1 MKPLLIRQIVYL
13 YFTSFCV
20 LFTYSQNST
29 VNQVYKWYL
38 QGNFEQAKKGLD
50 ELLTQQ
56 PNNVEWLWKRAMCS
70 LENNPAESIPYLE
83 KCATLQPNYHPLL
96 FWYLGQCYINAQTYD
111 KALHAF
117 EKYKPNNPIKAEQ
130 AIKQIQVLQTYMQ
143 NPVQV
148 TVKLLDTGKIN
159 TVHDEYAPFLFE
171 NKLAFTRSIKEQED
185 IFYLQNDTL
194 KSFTL
199 NKLSNAKTQ
208 RSMPFYVNNTL
219 YFYFCSDAATNGDI
233 YTQSYENNVWG
244 TPQKLP
250 NTINST
256 QWETAPTTNQN
267 QTILVFASD
276 RPNGYGGTDLYFSTK
291 DSTNNWKPAQNMGNI
306 INTKADE
313 TNPFLTPDGKTLYFI
328 SNGHQTLGGFD
339 IFVSYYENGTWT
351 KPQNLGYPINTMYNE
366 LNYYLIDSLHTYIAS
381 DRSTEFYSN
390 NNVNLY
396 FFEYPARKKT
406 ERNFT
411 DVFVQAKNPQ
421 GAYIPF
427 SVVFQENILTDT
439 LSNEIKH
446 FTLPKNSRLFAT
458 LSAKGFLS
466 QNLTILTTQ
475 QDSLFLYPVLEPLQ
489 MQKNYVLNNI
499 YFKPNSSE
507 LETESFTALD
517 AIFSMLQANPQ
528 IRIQINGHTD
538 NTGNANKNLALSE
551 ARANSVAQ
559 YLISKQIDK
568 KRISVKGFG
577 SQKPIADN
585 STEEGRYKNRRVE
598 FQIIE

>member
-1 MKPLLIRQIVYL
+1 MKSLFIRQIVYL

-20 LFTYSQNST
+20 LFTCSQTST
-29 VNQVYKWYL
+29 VGQVYKWYL

-96 FWYLGQCYINAQTYD
+96 FWYLGQCYMNAQTYD
-111 KALHAF
+111 KALQAF

-159 TVHDEYAPFLFE
+159 TIHDEYAPFLFQ
-171 NKLAFTRSIKEQED
+171 NNLAFTRSVQEQED

-199 NKLSNAKTQ
+199 NKLPNAKTQ

-244 TPQKLP
+244 TPQKLSNAI
-250 NTINST
+250 NTPH
-256 QWETAPTTNQN
+256 WETAPTTNQN
-267 QTILVFASD
+267 ETLIVFASD

-313 TNPFLTPDGKTLYFI
+313 TNPYLAPDGKTLYFI
-328 SNGHQTLGGFD
+328 SDGHQTLGGFD
-339 IFVSYYENGTWT
+339 IFVTHYENGTWT
-351 KPQNLGYPINTMYNE
+351 KPQNIGYPINTIYNE
-366 LNYYLIDSLHTYIAS
+366 LNYYVIDSLHTYLAS
-381 DRSTEFYSN
+381 DRSTNFYSK

-396 FFEYPARKKT
+396 ILEYPARKKS

-411 DVFVQAKNPQ
+411 DVFIQAKNNQ

-427 SVVFQENILTDT
+427 VIDAQENIKIDT
-439 LSNEIKH
+439 FQTEIKH
-446 FTLPKNSRLFAT
+446 FTLPKNSRLYAT
-458 LSAKGFLS
+458 LSAKGYLS
-466 QNLTILTTQ
+466 QNITVLTTQ
-475 QDSLFLYPVLEPLQ
+475 QDTLFLYPVLEPLQ
-489 MQKNYVLNNI
+489 TQKNYVLDNI

-507 LETESFTALD
+507 LEPESYAALD
-517 AIFSMLQANPQ
+517 AIVSMLQANPQ

-559 YLISKQIDK
+559 YLINK
-568 KRISVKGFG
+568 KIEKSRIIPKGFG
-577 SQKPIADN
+577 SQKPVADN
-585 STEEGRYKNRRVE
+585 NTEEGRYKNRRVE